1 MMYLI
6 DLGLDEEKVKLMNK
20 NIPEEAIS
28 KIDDYKQNVIAN
40 INYLKNLGVSN
51 YSDAFIK
58 FYDIFLLNPDKFEE
72 IFSKYDMEDLV
83 IKLEKNIAIL
93 EYL

>member
-6 DLGLDEEKVKLMNK
+6 DLGLDENKIELMSK
-20 NIPEEAIS
+20 NIPEEAVN
-28 KIDDYKQNVIAN
+28 KIEEHKQNVIAN
-40 INYLKNLGVSN
+40 INYLKTLGVHN
-51 YSDAFIK
+51 YSDVFIK